1 MKTSIPLFLI
11 LAAATAQAGPT
22 VQSLKDEPATLFDLG
37 MFRLELSFAHSQESI
52 ESLYSQHAQANPIA
66 SWASVSYS
74 VRDEMIR
81 VDAGFMDEQ
90 SSDEQMEAGCR
101 EVLRMW
107 RIGVSKTAWRFFA
120 HYGEEGHPTVQP
132 MGPDLYDR
140 IILRCYV
147 SGNSTADGRF
157 WATMPLRG
165 DLGEDDG
172 FNIGRWRMD
181 NE

>member
-1 MKTSIPLFLI
+1 MKTSILFFLF
-11 LAAATAQAGPT
+11 LAAATAHAGSAF
-22 VQSLKDEPATLFDLG
+22 QSLKDEPATLFDLG
-37 MFRLELSFAHSQESI
+37 MFRLERSIAYSQESI
-52 ESLYSQHAQANPIA
+52 ESLYARHAQADPIA

-74 VRDEMIR
+74 ARDDMIR
-81 VDAGFMDEQ
+81 VGAGFMDEQ
-90 SSDEQMEAGCR
+90 SSEEQMEAGCR

-107 RIGVSKTAWRFFA
+107 RINVSKTAWKFFA
-120 HYGEEGHPTVQP
+120 HYGGEGRPTAPP
-132 MGPDLYDR
+132 MGPGLYDR

-172 FNIGRWRMD
+172 FNVGRWRMD

>member
-1 MKTSIPLFLI
+1 MKTSIALFLL
-11 LAAATAQAGPT
+11 LAAATTQASPT

-37 MFRLELSFAHSQESI
+37 MLRLELSIAHSQELV
-52 ESLYSQHAQANPIA
+52 ESLYSRHAQADPIA

-74 VRDEMIR
+74 VRDDMIR
-81 VDAGFMDEQ
+81 VGAGFMDER
-90 SSDEQMEAGCR
+90 SSEEQMEAGCR
-101 EVLRMW
+101 EMLRMW
-107 RIGVSKTAWRFFA
+107 RINVSKTVWRFFA
-120 HYGEEGHPTVQP
+120 HYGEEHGSPAP
-132 MGPDLYDR
+132 PSGPDIYDR

-165 DLGEDDG
+165 DLGKDDG
-172 FNIGRWRMD
+172 FSIGRWRMD